1 MEKHAACSSETEYSY
16 ELLFPEI
23 IQKKVQNWYLG
34 VLLYV
39 AGGQNIPRYVL
50 ISFTVAYTS

>member
-1 MEKHAACSSETEYSY
+1 MAGENASWKSMLCALSETEYSY
-16 ELLFPEI
+16 ELLFREI

-39 AGGQNIPRYVL
+39 VDGQNIP
-50 ISFTVAYTS
+50 